1 MTMGKGGKNTY
12 WFTEGDARR
21 TCEAALGKVTFL
33 VTVPPNHQFQFIV
46 GKRVVAGQWISE
58 DSEFDTG
65 LIGHITMT
73 IDRLTLSLN
82 DLKPSGEKGKSKRKE
97 KEEPKTFHA
106 NLQVSGLHY
115 TVRKKTDSDW
125 LEKNIDKV
133 VADQKKKTNSPEV
146 IRYKQIQTNSL
157 HRGLNSSEWNSGN
170 KDKNA
175 DARAALNFSN
185 TSTLFPGDL
194 DKVKGM
200 ISTVGAEALKNK
212 VFKYEKGNERAELTV
227 SSAAVIV
234 A

>member
-1 MTMGKGGKNTY
+1 MTMGKGGKNIY
-12 WFTEGDARR
+12 WYTEGDARR
-21 TCEAALGKVTFL
+21 ACEEALSKVTFL

-65 LIGHITMT
+65 LIAHITMT
-73 IDRLTLSLN
+73 IDKLTLSLN
-82 DLKPSGEKGKSKRKE
+82 NLTPSGEKGKSKRKE
-97 KEEPKTFHA
+97 EEEQITFHA

-115 TVRKKTDSDW
+115 TVRKKQDSDW
-125 LEKNIDKV
+125 LAENINKV
-133 VADQKKKTNSPEV
+133 VVDQKTKTNSAEV
-146 IRYKQIQTNSL
+146 IKYKQIQTNSL

-170 KDKNA
+170 KGKNA
-175 DARAALNFSN
+175 DARAALNFSA

-194 DKVKGM
+194 DKVKGL

-212 VFKYEKGNERAELTV
+212 VFIYEQGKEKAKLRV
-227 SSAAVIV
+227 SSAAVTV